1 MDDFILENGE
11 VQNEGSGLDLNSL
24 TDKQNLLL
32 TQLSYESHVLAV
44 YSGMSLSDI
53 RETLLVEDTIDTI
66 ATLDSIDRLCEAG
79 LGTLVIT
86 AVGNDSVTGFGA
98 IAFTDGCGNTGITY
112 RGTDGVSFESLND
125 WIDNLIAT
133 PFGTSTQNIQAHDFF
148 EAHKSADGNSF
159 LYGHSKG
166 GQLSESVFADN
177 YDLIKKIH
185 LLNPQPTIP
194 MHLRTSRW
202 RP

>member
-66 ATLDSIDRLCEAG
+66 ATLDSIDRLC
-79 LGTLVIT
+79 
-86 AVGNDSVTGFGA
+86 GA
-98 IAFTDGCGNTGITY
+98 IGGRF
-112 RGTDGVSFESLND
+112 SD
-125 WIDNLIAT
+125 WN
-133 PFGTSTQNIQAHDFF
+133 
-148 EAHKSADGNSF
+148 
-159 LYGHSKG
+159 
-166 GQLSESVFADN
+166 
-177 YDLIKKIH
+177 
-185 LLNPQPTIP
+185 
-194 MHLRTSRW
+194 
-202 RP
+202 